1 VVPKWCLKLSS
12 QSRGSQETHGIQASV
27 CYLSGDCFLIGL
39 GGLELN
45 DQAIGGE
52 AEGLRARHVTRNRPL
67 WVDGGNDPLISDV
80 VNSTHEGCP
89 RLDPCVRPTMP

>member
-1 VVPKWCLKLSS
+1 MVPKWCLKLSS

-52 AEGLRARHVTRNRPL
+52 AEGLRARDAARTGPGSLKVAT
-67 WVDGGNDPLISDV
+67 
-80 VNSTHEGCP
+80 TC
-89 RLDPCVRPTMP
+89 